1 METQENFLEVQI
13 AFEKYHAKKCNCDYN
28 DLKRQLDRIES
39 LTGHRYLPSSC
50 RHDDWLVWCEAWQA
64 SAAQTTHEDLVPKA
78 DTQYFSH
85 DFNGDGFKYHN
96 TLDEAR
102 KEAEASL
109 DWYRDQV
116 ADGRHVN
123 DMGEFG
129 ELCYGIVLEQAQ
141 YSVDHV
147 VTQKDVDSGESR
159 HAVGTEIL
167 SLFLGAENA

>member
-1 METQENFLEVQI
+1 MELKKEIELFEEILLANPDFDKELLEKDEDGDYRDCEISDLLGIFQAGI
-13 AFEKYHAKKCNCDYN
+13 EAAERKARQDAKGF
-28 DLKRQLDRIES
+28 I
-39 LTGHRYLPSSC
+39 
-50 RHDDWLVWCEAWQA
+50 
-64 SAAQTTHEDLVPKA
+64 LVPKA
-78 DTQYFSH
+78 DAQYFSH
-85 DFNGDGFKYHN
+85 DFNGDGFKYHS

-116 ADGRHVN
+116 ADGKHVN

-129 ELCYGIVLEQAQ
+129 ELCYGVVLEQAR

-147 VTQKDVDSGESR
+147 ITQKDVDSGESR